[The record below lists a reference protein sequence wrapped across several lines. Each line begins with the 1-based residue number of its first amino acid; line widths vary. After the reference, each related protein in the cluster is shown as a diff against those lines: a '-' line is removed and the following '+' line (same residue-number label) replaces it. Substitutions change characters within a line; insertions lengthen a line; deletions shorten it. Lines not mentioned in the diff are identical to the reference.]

1 MVFGSPKVRRI
12 LMDTENYSYMCVC
25 VLVCFEN
32 YIYVFRCTRIYNM
45 FSFLFIHAKIDIG
58 MYFGSYKKSFV
69 QYIYIHLIQTLK
81 WGSYTSF
88 TFNMCGVRDAK
99 GWEAPIYIFLFFIY
113 LFIYLFIYSFIYLF
127 LNYLFIFLIIF
138 LFIYLFIFLHLCKTK
153 CILFFVPSFLITICI
168 LGELHLFTYIFKYI
182 HNIHIYVFHLCF
194 TICILGEMYIQIL
207 IYDKN
212 PKVHR
217 GGGVFFFW
225 RYSTVY

>member
-1 MVFGSPKVRRI
+1 M
-12 LMDTENYSYMCVC
+12 C

-32 YIYVFRCTRIYNM
+32 YIYVFRCTCIYNM

-69 QYIYIHLIQTLK
+69 QYIYIYIHLKQTLK

-99 GWEAPIYIFLFFIY
+99 GWEAPIYIIFYLCIDLCFCY
-113 LFIYLFIYSFIYLF
+113 LFISLFIS
-127 LNYLFIFLIIF
+127 

-168 LGELHLFTYIFKYI
+168 LGELHLFTYIF
-182 HNIHIYVFHLCF
+182 
-194 TICILGEMYIQIL
+194 
-207 IYDKN
+207 
-212 PKVHR
+212 
-217 GGGVFFFW
+217 
-225 RYSTVY
+225 